1 MYPAVVLPTLG
12 CITKWCKGLRMSQ
25 AAAFRV
31 FHSSPNV
38 AASEGPIM
46 SDTGAAVLYSHEANI
61 KGYKGFWTHI

>member
-1 MYPAVVLPTLG
+1 
-12 CITKWCKGLRMSQ
+12 MSQ